1 MLLFLGTAFF
11 TLVKVGT
18 APAKYDQR
26 QEGDFNL
33 HAQLENLLFVVA
45 IPSNNDLLSDLAL
58 QALDLKQHLVSR
70 SSSSKEQASIGSD
83 EETRDIEP
91 YSLEIIQINENQSN
105 KRGSMQGTKGH
116 NNISSTISNQQAIF
130 SISHEQKPKEFERIA
145 KNVKAFEFPK
155 SREEPVV
162 IGYLDAKKMLGSKIE
177 DEAERARDVIE
188 NVRNPVI
195 KSGKPGM
202 ILKKQLLKKE
212 ENIALP
218 SSNADKNDVTSLSED
233 KQQGELILL
242 GDEYRKNCGPDGH
255 RDASG
260 ICHYQPAGAL

>member
-33 HAQLENLLFVVA
+33 HAQLDNLLFVVA
-45 IPSNNDLLSDLAL
+45 IPSNNDLVSDLAL

-70 SSSSKEQASIGSD
+70 SSSSKEQASIESD
-83 EETRDIEP
+83 EETRNAKP
-91 YSLEIIQINENQSN
+91 YTLGIIQVNENQVN
-105 KRGSMQGTKGH
+105 KGNLTQDIKGH
-116 NNISSTISNQQAIF
+116 NNISTTIMNNQAF
-130 SISHEQKPKEFERIA
+130 LSIIKDKEELKEYERSA

-155 SREEPVV
+155 SREEPAVV
-162 IGYLDAKKMLGSKIE
+162 GYLDTKKMLGSKIE
-177 DEAERARDVIE
+177 DDERVRDVIE

-202 ILKKQLLKKE
+202 TLKKQLFKKE
-212 ENIALP
+212 EDIALP
-218 SSNADKNDVTSLSED
+218 SSNTDKNDVTSLSED

-260 ICHYQPAGAL
+260 ICHYQPASAL